1 MLIMENIFQLTA
13 RKKLTKT
20 GPCMRSPFKG
30 VHGVTPYLQ
39 CQYQFIIIEIKT
51 VLVSKPSYGKG
62 VLMSRLIRQN
72 VKLLSECLT
81 FQVYKKNRTVVVL
94 QEGTKLHFFIE
105 LHFMYDEGN
114 KFKKHHTKVF
124 SLSSRDQ
131 TPCLKSK
138 TECY

>member
-81 FQVYKKNRTVVVL
+81 FQVYKKTEQL
-94 QEGTKLHFFIE
+94 QS
-105 LHFMYDEGN
+105 
-114 KFKKHHTKVF
+114 FKKARSCIFLQNCTLCMARVINLRNIIQKCFHLALATRHHA
-124 SLSSRDQ
+124 
-131 TPCLKSK
+131 
-138 TECY
+138 